1 MYNVVLVQT
10 RKERK
15 FKGVGI
21 YGGNCKIAKKG
32 NKTEES
38 LQIKL
43 A

>member
-1 MYNVVLVQT
+1 VVLVQT
-10 RKERK
+10 RKKRE
-15 FKGVGI
+15 FTGVGI
-21 YGGNCKIAKKG
+21 YGSDCKIAKKG